1 MKQPELAESRLG
13 IAAAAV
19 SGDSGL
25 LYRLTARLLD
35 DGMPFD
41 AVLFDLLLHSE
52 RDAGLRWQTGDYL
65 VSEEHV
71 ATATIETVI
80 ALLAGSFDQPSEGP
94 FVVVATS
101 EGDNHSLPARAVA
114 ADLLYRGYRTVFLGA
129 NVLAS
134 DLRDFLAIEPPDA
147 VVLSCAM
154 TSHLLGSRAV
164 IVESH
169 SVGVPVLAGGK
180 GFGPDGVWASRV
192 GADAWVPSGRKVHEV
207 LSSWQPDPSAAEA
220 SAQDPDEHLQSVLDQ
235 RNSILAS
242 AERHFTA
249 SSGKPVPPVLRTEL
263 ALALDTA
270 SAAMLV
276 DDRKV
281 LDDFVSWQQQTLAA
295 RGFDIWE
302 VLAASLSAA
311 LAPVAPNAATWI
323 DPGTNP

>member
-1 MKQPELAESRLG
+1 M
-13 IAAAAV
+13 
-19 SGDSGL
+19 
-25 LYRLTARLLD
+25 
-35 DGMPFD
+35 
-41 AVLFDLLLHSE
+41 
-52 RDAGLRWQTGDYL
+52 
-65 VSEEHV
+65 
-71 ATATIETVI
+71 
-80 ALLAGSFDQPSEGP
+80 
-94 FVVVATS
+94 VATS

-114 ADLLYRGYRTVFLGA
+114 ADLLSRGYRTVFLGA

-154 TSHLLGSRAV
+154 TSHLLGARAV

-192 GADAWVPSGRKVHEV
+192 GADTWVSSGRKAHEV

-220 SAQDPDEHLQSVLDQ
+220 SAKDPDEHLQSVLGQ

-242 AERHFTA
+242 AESHFTA
-249 SSGKPVPPVLRTEL
+249 SSEKPVPPVLRTEL

-295 RGFDIWE
+295 RGFDIGRG
-302 VLAASLSAA
+302 LAESLSAA
-311 LAPVAPNAATWI
+311 LAPVAPNVATWI
-323 DPGTNP
+323 DPGTTS